1 MILIALFM
9 ISCDNDNGYS
19 ENVKAV
25 KKVVSAF
32 ELGDVEIWKEAV
44 SENLVYSPPMYGT
57 AENSGTMILLAQ
69 AEFYI
74 NNFENIKF
82 NNPVYLPGV
91 DTVSLKNNG
100 SVRVYGTWTGTSK
113 STGREFSTEPILV

>member
-57 AENSGTMILLAQ
+57 AENSGNYDSALAQ

-100 SVRVYGTWTGTSK
+100 SVRVYGTWT
-113 STGREFSTEPILV
+113 

>member
-32 ELGDVEIWKEAV
+32 ELGDIEIWKEAV
-44 SENLVYSPPMYGT
+44 SEDLVYSPPMYGT
-57 AENSGTMILLAQ
+57 AENSGNYESALAQ

-82 NNPVYLPGV
+82 TNPVYLPGV

-100 SVRVYGTWTGTSK
+100 SVRIYGTWTRRPLLK
-113 STGREFSTEPILV
+113 I